1 MKAYIAR
8 RAFLAVPTLIG
19 VSLFT
24 FLIMAVIP
32 GDIAYSI
39 LGKAATAEAIEAVR
53 EKLGL
58 DDPWYVRYGRWMK
71 DTLSL
76 DLGHTGTSQAMMA
89 SNFHEPE
96 PIRDLL
102 VDRLPV
108 TLNLTINA
116 IVLSA
121 VLGIFLGTVSAI
133 KRNTWVDY
141 IARIISVIGLSI
153 PVFWLGIVILLILAV
168 WWSWSPGFHYV
179 TPFEDPWGNL
189 KIMFWP
195 SITLA
200 FQLVA
205 FTARMTRSAL
215 MEVLLEDYM
224 RTARAKGLR
233 ERVVVVRHGLRNAI
247 IPVVTL
253 NSLNFVALLGGLV
266 VTERVFNLAG
276 WGSFLWT
283 GVQLRDFHLVQTMV
297 FVFAFIVIV
306 VNLLTDILYAWLD
319 PRIRYG

>member
-1 MKAYIAR
+1 M
-8 RAFLAVPTLIG
+8 
-19 VSLFT
+19 
-24 FLIMAVIP
+24 
-32 GDIAYSI
+32 
-39 LGKAATAEAIEAVR
+39 
-53 EKLGL
+53 
-58 DDPWYVRYGRWMK
+58 
-71 DTLSL
+71 
-76 DLGHTGTSQAMMA
+76 
-89 SNFHEPE
+89 
-96 PIRDLL
+96 
-102 VDRLPV
+102 
-108 TLNLTINA
+108 
-116 IVLSA
+116 
-121 VLGIFLGTVSAI
+121 
-133 KRNTWVDY
+133 
-141 IARIISVIGLSI
+141 
-153 PVFWLGIVILLILAV
+153 ILLILAV